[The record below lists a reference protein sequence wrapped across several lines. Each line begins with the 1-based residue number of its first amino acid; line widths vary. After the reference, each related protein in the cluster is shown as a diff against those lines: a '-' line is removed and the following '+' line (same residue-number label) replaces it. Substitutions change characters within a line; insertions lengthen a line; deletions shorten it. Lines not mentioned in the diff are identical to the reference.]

1 MTPYDTSLEAATDES
16 AVALRRAA
24 AGRRDARR
32 TGRAECVRC
41 VQAGGS
47 WHGYEG
53 GGCRP
58 AEEGIC
64 PASGGELTAKAPP
77 PPWSFSSSQAPLPEA
92 RCGRELAGTASSSG
106 QDLASQQHDTTS
118 HKDDD
123 GQLPIGPEALRPD
136 QPPLEEDDPDAP
148 GCCRARTPAEAR
160 WSCRPN
166 WHAGLTAA
174 IECCT
179 ASALPPER
187 TALKATI
194 VQSVPPFLRALLSP
208 PPAAAPL
215 PRNWK

>member
-1 MTPYDTSLEAATDES
+1 MCATSLEAATDES

-92 RCGRELAGTASSSG
+92 LRPRAGTASSSG
-106 QDLASQQHDTTS
+106 QDLASQQHDESRRLSTAR
-118 HKDDD
+118 
-123 GQLPIGPEALRPD
+123 PEALRPD